1 MLDCNRNFNA
11 FQRRSMQL
19 IGAMLGCSVALG
31 VSFHSVERDHFSI
44 ATYYGIAA
52 LAAVPIIGTMIV
64 IARYLAGEKDE
75 YLRNLVVRAI
85 LWGLGMV
92 MVADT
97 FLGYIVEY
105 RSLHLPYLTL
115 NMDIFV
121 VTAILSLRIQ
131 LWQNR

>member
-1 MLDCNRNFNA
+1 MFACNRNFNA

-19 IGAMLGCSVALG
+19 IGAMMCCSVALG
-31 VSFHSVERDHFSI
+31 VSFHGVGRNHFSTG
-44 ATYYGIAA
+44 TYFGIAA
-52 LAAVPIIGTMIV
+52 LATVPIIGTMIV

-97 FLGYIVEY
+97 FLGYVVEY
-105 RSLHLPYLTL
+105 HSFHLSYLTL

-121 VTAILSLRIQ
+121 VTSILSLRIQ